1 MMSSKVKEAYL
12 EGERLA
18 QAVSFSERRA
28 TLKQIIKAKDP
39 ILDLIGAKKENHL
52 YFLPSMEE
60 VLLKTVYEVLMPV
73 AQRSGRNEILVPKGE
88 RKKMVEI
95 LKSAGRL
102 GLSVKEIEVD
112 TDGKVTKETLMAAI
126 SKRSLALFSSWTEA
140 FTGVLHPVF
149 EIANICAVEELFLFV
164 DATESAGKVFF
175 RFQDLP
181 IDVLVFAHQN
191 LVAVA
196 AKEELKG
203 STWGE
208 DFCLKEYFALSAY
221 AGEELDMMDIH
232 PMQYSLIK
240 NEVIEKATVKDPSIV
255 FFNNGGGYLYDRWC
269 FAFEGVSSE
278 NLAYHLRVKGII
290 VSYQGV
296 SEVLENRGVDKG
308 LCACAVSMSFTTQ
321 ASKESLFEM
330 WDRIIDTAKQIKELS
345 YA

>member
-1 MMSSKVKEAYL
+1 MSSKVKEAYL
-12 EGERLA
+12 DGERLA
-18 QAVSFSERRA
+18 QALSFSQRRE
-28 TLKQIIKAKDP
+28 TLKQIVKAKDP
-39 ILDLIGAKKENHL
+39 ILDVIGAKKENPL
-52 YFLPSMEE
+52 YFLPSMQE
-60 VLLKTVYEVLMPV
+60 VLLKTLYEVLMPK

-88 RKKMVEI
+88 QKKMVEI

-112 TDGKVTKETLMAAI
+112 ACGKVTKESLMAAI
-126 SKRSLALFSSWTEA
+126 SKRSLALFSSWTEE

-149 EIANICAVEELFLFV
+149 EMANICSAEDLFLFI

-181 IDVLVFAHQN
+181 IDILTFAHEN

-221 AGEELDMMDIH
+221 AKEALEMMDTN

-240 NEVIEKATVKDPSIV
+240 NEIIDYVIEKDPSIV
-255 FFNNGGGYLYDRWC
+255 FFNGGGEYLFDRWC
-269 FAFEGVSSE
+269 FAFEGLSAE
-278 NLAYHLRVKGII
+278 NLAYHLYDAGII
-290 VSYQGV
+290 TSYQGV
-296 SEVLENRGVDKG
+296 STVLENRKVDKA
-308 LCACAVSMSFTTQ
+308 LCACAVSLSFSSMTSKQ
-321 ASKESLFEM
+321 ALFQRWDMIIDIASK
-330 WDRIIDTAKQIKELS
+330 IKESS